1 MALTLDGDNGISG
14 INGSAATPAV
24 QGTDTNTGLTFGTDT
39 VGIVTG
45 GSTRFQ
51 VGSAGQ
57 LGIGG
62 ATYGTDGHVLTS
74 TGASSAPAWE
84 ALPSSGKILQVVMGT
99 ATEAVSYTS
108 DTTWTDSGLEATI
121 QPSATSSKVL
131 ILIDVCILLTRSG
144 DGNVGSGLKIE
155 RGSTPILTTPNDYG
169 LFIQAGAGS
178 AGGVESS
185 MRAALNYLDSP
196 SSTSSLTYTLYGKNY
211 NQGTSRFQPG
221 ANPSHMI
228 LMEVAA

>member
-39 VGIVTG
+39 VGVVTG

-62 ATYGTDGHVLTS
+62 ATYGTSGQVLTS
-74 TGASSAPAWE
+74 GGSSAAPTWGGA
-84 ALPSSGKILQVVMGT
+84 GKILQVVMGSTTT
-99 ATEAVSYTS
+99 ATSYTS
-108 DTTWTDSGLEATI
+108 SSTWTDSTLNATI

-131 ILIDVCILLTRSG
+131 ILIDVCILVFRTG
-144 DGNVGSGLKIE
+144 DGDVGTGLKIE

-169 LFIQAGAGS
+169 IYINAAAS
-178 AGGVESS
+178 GGVDSS
-185 MRAALNYLDSP
+185 QRAALNYLDEP
-196 SSTSSLTYTLYGKNY
+196 ESTSSLTYTLYGKNY